1 MVCRSF
7 SYFEV
12 LLIVRVCSCFFLHVS
27 YFMHRFGMYV
37 FFLFWG
43 GGRSRWPSVSSQICV
58 FSLKM
63 SGFQNT
69 CVFHVFFMFVFGVF
83 ATGTGVWAQGDPTNV
98 LWLLLCLICCV
109 LFFCLCLFSCCVY
122 SFALFLAVCVFIVFF

>member
-1 MVCRSF
+1 MVFRTF

-63 SGFQNT
+63 SGFQKT
-69 CVFHVFFMFVFGVF
+69 CVFHVFFMFFSSCFIFFHLVFR
-83 ATGTGVWAQGDPTNV
+83 
-98 LWLLLCLICCV
+98 CV
-109 LFFCLCLFSCCVY
+109 HCVGGRGFPDHLRFPRKYEYFPEKHGFSRTF
-122 SFALFLAVCVFIVFF
+122 SF